1 MIKKII
7 LSILTVFFVTGF
19 LAVDSQAGWYR
30 RNRAYQ
36 TGHAAVVCQ
45 RPYRHY
51 YAPAQVG
58 YLPPAPVVYLPPAP
72 VIYAPPAPVVYSP
85 TPWVPGI
92 NVFFPGVNIRLW

>member
-1 MIKKII
+1 MKKII

-19 LAVDSQAGWYR
+19 LAVDSQAGWNR
-30 RNRAYQ
+30 RHRAYQ
-36 TGHAAVVCQ
+36 TGYAPVVCS

-51 YAPAQVG
+51 YAPVQVG
-58 YLPPAPVVYLPPAP
+58 YLQPAPVVYL
-72 VIYAPPAPVVYSP
+72 PPAPVVYSP